1 VAFYGASLV
10 IGLGA
15 LTAMFMIN
23 NPKPMY
29 ALVGPMN
36 TAFDLAALIF
46 AIVICRRTGLRL
58 QTRRAWKWLAA
69 SAFVRLLS
77 VIAYAAFLNWPHF
90 PAPGDLLRLL
100 MVPLTMAALLA
111 LPRRSGG
118 RLEWHKL
125 LLDVTAVFAGGAMLM
140 WYFVAGPA
148 IAARNLPA
156 DTVAAAIA
164 LPIGDLAMI
173 FGVLVAIRRGV
184 DPVVR
189 RPLFLFAG
197 GLLAEIAG
205 TSYLG
210 YTLTHEHSTGKLAWQ
225 LGCWLVGHFLLAAA
239 AYEQLR
245 HRRSAEEP
253 ETIRSL
259 QRISRTLY
267 VGVGMC
273 IVLLITAPCAKIRPP
288 RGAGWS
294 PAQW

>member
-1 VAFYGASLV
+1 
-10 IGLGA
+10 
-15 LTAMFMIN
+15 
-23 NPKPMY
+23 
-29 ALVGPMN
+29 
-36 TAFDLAALIF
+36 
-46 AIVICRRTGLRL
+46 
-58 QTRRAWKWLAA
+58 
-69 SAFVRLLS
+69 
-77 VIAYAAFLNWPHF
+77 
-90 PAPGDLLRLL
+90 
-100 MVPLTMAALLA
+100 
-111 LPRRSGG
+111 
-118 RLEWHKL
+118 
-125 LLDVTAVFAGGAMLM
+125 
-140 WYFVAGPA
+140 
-148 IAARNLPA
+148 
-156 DTVAAAIA
+156 
-164 LPIGDLAMI
+164 
-173 FGVLVAIRRGV
+173 VLVAIRRGV
-184 DPVVR
+184 DPVAR